1 MILEERLDGVEKRLV
16 NLESM
21 VQVVIDGGK
30 ELNEDMTDGFQD
42 IRSEIDKQNDLIRDL
57 RKRLL
62 QRMHPKTLFVI
73 LLVFFCI
80 WCIFLYLMHA

>member
-1 MILEERLDGVEKRLV
+1 MLVEDRIKGVENRLENV
-16 NLESM
+16 ESM
-21 VQVVIDGGK
+21 LQIVIDGGK
-30 ELNEDMTDGFQD
+30 ELNEDMVGGFQD

-73 LLVFFCI
+73 LFVCFGI
-80 WCIFLYLMHA
+80 WCIFLYLMHV